1 MHLQGRLPSSAV
13 PSPATLGGDSS
24 AVPYPGHAGRRFI
37 RQFALPLKITS
48 FIIIGTLI
56 CKCAHAILSSFAGIL
71 LINRIK
77 MQLHYVSIDAIL
89 LL

>member
-1 MHLQGRLPSSAV
+1 MHCKGVFLHQLCLPRPRWAAIHQLRLI
-13 PSPATLGGDSS
+13 PATLGGDSS

-71 LINRIK
+71 LIN
-77 MQLHYVSIDAIL
+77 
-89 LL
+89 